1 MRIVNTHQ
9 NSKKKKWIFP
19 LLFLIFSNS
28 SCVATAFE
36 LLIEP
41 CVSDL
46 DYSLERD
53 EASRHDEHVGVVVLL
68 DELADLWCPAKS
80 CADSLMLVEGHLDA
94 VTCSA
99 ESDTKVNLA

>member
-1 MRIVNTHQ
+1 M
-9 NSKKKKWIFP
+9 
-19 LLFLIFSNS
+19 
-28 SCVATAFE
+28 ATAFE

-68 DELADLWCPAKS
+68 DELADLS
-80 CADSLMLVEGHLDA
+80 
-94 VTCSA
+94 
-99 ESDTKVNLA
+99 